1 MQRWKKFWRLRKQED
16 AVKLMLLF
24 FAAGAA
30 FLGNAVYN
38 GVELYRQLQ
47 SPAEYVLWSNAQSGA
62 ADSQLSALREIKHV
76 TAVSHQKEIP
86 VTARKNGKET
96 AFTCTEL
103 SGEYMEKVYGIRKS
117 GATKTFYMNQ
127 KAYSQM
133 KQELGSA
140 NSVDSHAQSA
150 HGEKNSSGESKE
162 AEEMQICYLVE
173 AESLEEE
180 AALKE
185 RTAKVVLVQQGVPQ
199 EEPYVFTKAAMQSI
213 EPQVRV
219 CVGQQELEGG
229 ITQRLEAAGFAVE
242 QTQIV
247 QEAEYRQE
255 LKIVR
260 LGYALLAG
268 LLCLVCVWALWL
280 VWKKSRCTLDRT

>member
-24 FAAGAA
+24 FAAGTA

-38 GVELYRQLQ
+38 GVELYRQMQ
-47 SPAEYVLWSNAQSGA
+47 SPAEYVLRSNAQVGA
-62 ADSQLSALREIKHV
+62 ADSQLNALREIKHV

-86 VTARKNGKET
+86 VTARKNGQET

-103 SGEYMEKVYGIRKS
+103 SGEYMEKVYGIRQS
-117 GATKTFYMNQ
+117 GAAKTFYMNQ

-140 NSVDSHAQSA
+140 DSADSHAQSA
-150 HGEKNSSGESKE
+150 HGEKNSSGKSKE
-162 AEEMQICYLVE
+162 AEEMQIRYLVDE
-173 AESLEEE
+173 ESLDEE
-180 AALKE
+180 AAAKE
-185 RTAKVVLVQQGVPQ
+185 RTAKVVLVQRGVPQ
-199 EEPYVFTKAAMQSI
+199 EEPYVFAKAAIQSI
-213 EPQVRV
+213 EPQIRV

-229 ITQRLEAAGFAVE
+229 TVQRLEAAGFAVE

-247 QEAEYRQE
+247 QEAEYKQE
-255 LKIVR
+255 LKLVR
-260 LGYALLAG
+260 IGYALMAG

-280 VWKKSRCTLDRT
+280 VWKKSRCTPDRT